1 MAFKKINKNNFTLND
16 PETLF
21 RDLRMR
27 KVEGLLSQQADT
39 LRAYMEHV
47 DDSDI
52 ALELPTGSGKT
63 LVGLLIAEWRR
74 RKFNERCL
82 FLCPTVQLVNQV
94 AEQALEKYGIRTL
107 NFAGS
112 SKNYSEANKSSF
124 QNCEAIGI
132 ATYSALFNSNSF
144 FDNVGTIIF
153 DDAHAAENYVASCWS
168 LEISKF
174 KNPEC
179 FNAIKELIEK
189 DIEENDKIRFSND
202 NNDAIDRQFVNMY
215 PLPYLYDKLS
225 DFVSLLNEYCNS
237 GEKYYRWN
245 MIKNHLH
252 ACLLYYTST
261 SFLIR
266 PIIPPTL
273 TFAPYTN
280 AKQRVYMSAT
290 LGEGGDLERIF
301 GQSNIKRI
309 PAPHGWDKQG
319 IGRRY
324 FVFPMRHW
332 NEDEAVKKAIEWI
345 KKFKRTLIL
354 TPRDIDSSK
363 LESLID
369 NNEAFDKYTVF
380 CAQDIEK
387 SKKEFVEKDLSIALL
402 ANRYDG
408 IDLPGDECRYLI
420 IYGLPESTNLQERF
434 LMSRLGSYTLFQVRI
449 RTRITQAVGR
459 CTRSSTDWS
468 LVCIIGEKLN
478 KYFMTPEKRDLFQ
491 PELQAEIEFGIEQ
504 STFDNDKEEFSEN
517 IDIFISQNDE
527 WNEAND
533 SIIDIRTNKEQKEIA
548 DSFIL
553 NSVVTDEIKY
563 VNNLWNSNFEEAL
576 SNAISVYSNITS
588 EKLRGYRG
596 LWIYLSGNAAY
607 MQNKNDLAKKKYSEA
622 AKAIK
627 TLSWLQKFNERYEKS
642 TEIYEEDL
650 STMIE
655 NIEIKLAK
663 LGTINNTK
671 LEKITDKIINGLN
684 SNSAAEFEQAQV
696 ELGRLLGFKAHNSE
710 EIGAPD
716 PFWVIKSREGIVFE
730 DYTDTGDNTTII
742 PKYKIL
748 QAKGHPDH
756 IKYNHEEFKNINFK
770 VIICSNVSQLDK
782 AGYPHVENTYFLN
795 KADFVS
801 FAKKALKVIKILWEN
816 YAENDLSWK
825 EFAFNKCKENDLTPN
840 QIIQELTK
848 KKLGDLI

>member
-1 MAFKKINKNNFTLND
+1 MAFKKINKNNITLND

-39 LRAYMEHV
+39 LRAYMEHIN
-47 DDSDI
+47 DSDI

-94 AEQALEKYGIRTL
+94 AEQAFEKYGIKTI

-112 SKNYSEANKSSF
+112 RKNYTEANKSSF

-144 FDNVGTIIF
+144 FDDVGTIIF

-179 FNAIKELIEK
+179 FKAIKELIEQ
-189 DIEENDKIRFSND
+189 DIEENDKIRFSN
-202 NNDAIDRQFVNMY
+202 NNNEAIDHQFVNMY
-215 PLPYLYDKLS
+215 PLPYLYDKIS
-225 DFVSLLNEYCNS
+225 KFVSLLNNFCNN
-237 GEKYYRWN
+237 GENYFRWT
-245 MIKNHLH
+245 MIKDHLH

-273 TFAPYTN
+273 TFAPFIN
-280 AKQRVYMSAT
+280 AKQRIYMSAT

-301 GQSNIKRI
+301 RQKHIKRI
-309 PAPHGWDKQG
+309 PAPNGWDQQG

-324 FVFPMRHW
+324 FVFPMRYW
-332 NEDEAVKKAIEWI
+332 NEDEAIKNAIEWI
-345 KKFKRTLIL
+345 TKFKRALIL

-363 LESLID
+363 LEKLID
-369 NNEAFDKYTVF
+369 NNNLFDKYTVF
-380 CAQDIEK
+380 FAQDIEK

-420 IYGLPESTNLQERF
+420 VYGLPEATNLQERF

-478 KYFMTPEKRDLFQ
+478 KYFMTPQKRDLFQ

-504 STFDNDKEEFSEN
+504 SSFDENKEEFSEN
-517 IDIFISQNDE
+517 IDIFKSQNEE

-533 SIIDIRTNKEQKEIA
+533 SIIDIRANKIQKEISDA
-548 DSFIL
+548 SIL
-553 NSVVTDEIKY
+553 NSVVQDEIKY

-576 SNAISVYSNITS
+576 SNAINVYSKISS
-588 EKLRGYRG
+588 EQLRGYRG
-596 LWIYLSGNAAY
+596 LWIYLAGNAAY
-607 MQNKNDLAKKKYSEA
+607 MQNKRDLAKKKYSEA

-627 TLSWLQKFNERYEKS
+627 TLSWLQKLNENYEFS
-642 TEIYEEDL
+642 IDINEEDL
-650 STMIE
+650 FTMIE
-655 NIEIKLAK
+655 NIEIKISK
-663 LGTINNTK
+663 LGTINNIK
-671 LEKITDKIINGLN
+671 LEKITNKIINGLN
-684 SNSAAEFEQAQV
+684 SDSAADFEQAQV
-696 ELGRLLGFKAHNSE
+696 ELGQLLGFKAHNSE
-710 EIGAPD
+710 DSGAPD
-716 PFWVIKSREGIVFE
+716 PFWVIKSKEGIVFE
-730 DYTDTGDNTTII
+730 DYTDTDDNTTII
-742 PKYKIL
+742 PKHKIL
-748 QAKGHPDH
+748 QAKGHPDY
-756 IKYNHEEFKNINFK
+756 IKYNYEEFKNINFK
-770 VIICSNVSQLDK
+770 VIICSKVSQLDK
-782 AGYPHVENTYFLN
+782 AGYPHTENAYFLC
-795 KADFVS
+795 KKDFVS
-801 FAKKALKVIKILWEN
+801 FAEKALNVIKLLWEN
-816 YAENDLSWK
+816 YVENDLSWK
-825 EFAFNKCKENDLTPN
+825 EFAFNKCKENNLTPN